1 MILWKRHGDEY
12 EVRRHEKES
21 EALSA
26 MMDELDHANDL
37 EFVAERIVQNFNGE
51 FLDVTLD
58 YLGKLEAL
66 ERDDLLD
73 EYNDPAS
80 GEPYNI
86 TVEEYLET
94 RDSKFQFW
102 RTRSY
107 HGKAVKQLM
116 AAE

>member
-26 MMDELDHANDL
+26 MMDELDSADDL
-37 EFVAERIVQNFNGE
+37 EFVVEMVVRDFKQEFRVATMD
-51 FLDVTLD
+51 FLD
-58 YLGKLEAL
+58 KLEAR
-66 ERDDLLD
+66 ERDNIIDDYQNENPNITLD
-73 EYNDPAS
+73 EF
-80 GEPYNI
+80 I
-86 TVEEYLET
+86 ET

-107 HGKAVKQLM
+107 HGKAVLAE